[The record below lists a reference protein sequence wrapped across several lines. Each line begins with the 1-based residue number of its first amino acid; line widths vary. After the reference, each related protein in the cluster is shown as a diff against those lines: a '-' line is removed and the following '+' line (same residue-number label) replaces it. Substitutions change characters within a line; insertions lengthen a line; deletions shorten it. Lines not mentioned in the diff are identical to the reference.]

1 VVLAVAHPNP
11 WASASFYLS
20 SQSLADSRCNLYATS
35 RSPHSRRSPSC
46 RFLLCRVALLYLVL
60 LRRRC
65 PPIPCS
71 RGFFSAQ
78 LRPPRGVFWPLE
90 FIKLSSR
97 KDARGGGRSE
107 VAQTV
112 PCPVSREGASNILF
126 WCMYLCASAREVQ
139 LQNSFLV
146 WLPFCLFCFE
156 ARLIA

>member
-1 VVLAVAHPNP
+1 MVLAVAHPNP
-11 WASASFYLS
+11 LGRLPLS
-20 SQSLADSRCNLYATS
+20 ISLRSPSPILAATFYATS
-35 RSPHSRRSPSC
+35 RSSHSRRSPSC

-112 PCPVSREGASNILF
+112 PCPVSREGA
-126 WCMYLCASAREVQ
+126 M
-139 LQNSFLV
+139 
-146 WLPFCLFCFE
+146 
-156 ARLIA
+156 